1 MYNSAYNQH
10 HSYYPNKTSAPP
22 PASQYTQ
29 SSQLNGQSNGQQ
41 NAQTPQLW
49 MGDLDQRW
57 DETTIKQIWSSVL
70 APLGILVHSVKL
82 IRDKQSMNL
91 ELANAGY
98 CFIRFH
104 NFEDCYKVLEL
115 FNGKPIPGTNNVRF
129 FRLNWSSAN
138 SSGANIPAFQ
148 PKGQSEYSIFVG
160 DLPHNVTEQSL
171 LQAFQARYPS
181 CSGAKVMIDP
191 STGHLK
197 GYGFVKFLNET
208 DQKRALIEMQGYVLL
223 GRPIRVSTASKSQT
237 NSVANSSFASA
248 MPSQDGL
255 GQPKVNVPSLPQTA
269 PLQYYNDPNNTT
281 VFIGGL
287 NVPISETQLR
297 ALFSRYGDISYVKIP
312 PGKNCGFV
320 QFFHRA
326 SAEKAISEMQGY
338 DIGGGCRIRVSW
350 GARAAQRNWFA
361 KQLAMQ
367 QHPAQPAVQPPQTQ
381 QFQPANLYNMS
392 NTLGFTG
399 TKYSLL
405 NDLLIDHASTPAIN
419 GGAYSGSLLDIDKL
433 SREPIPFSPLNS
445 SGTSL
450 TNSFASDELRLNEYF
465 LASRLN
471 NLEQLDIGSGLFKLN

>member
-10 HSYYPNKTSAPP
+10 HSYYPNKSSAPP

-41 NAQTPQLW
+41 NVQTPQLW

-129 FRLNWSSAN
+129 FRLNWSSVN
-138 SSGANIPAFQ
+138 SSGANATAFQ

-160 DLPHNVTEQSL
+160 DLPQTVTEQSL

-191 STGHLK
+191 ATGHLK

-237 NSVANSSFASA
+237 NAAANSSFASA

-255 GQPKVNVPSLPQTA
+255 GQLKVNVPSLPQTA

-287 NVPISETQLR
+287 NVPISEMQLR

-326 SAEKAISEMQGY
+326 SAEMAISEMQGY

-367 QHPAQPAVQPPQTQ
+367 QQPPQQAVQPPQTQ
-381 QFQPANLYNMS
+381 QFQQANLYNMS
-392 NTLGFTG
+392 NTLGLTG

-405 NDLLIDHASTPAIN
+405 NDLLIDHASTPVTN
-419 GGAYSGSLLDIDKL
+419 GGAYSGSLLNIDRL

-450 TNSFASDELRLNEYF
+450 TTSFASDELRLNEYF

>member
-10 HSYYPNKTSAPP
+10 HSYYPGKSPAPP

-29 SSQLNGQSNGQQ
+29 SSQLNGQSNGQH

-138 SSGANIPAFQ
+138 SSGANITAFQ

-160 DLPHNVTEQSL
+160 DLPQTVTEQTL

-181 CSGAKVMIDP
+181 CSGAKVMVDP
-191 STGHLK
+191 ATGHLK

-237 NSVANSSFASA
+237 NAAANSSFASA
-248 MPSQDGL
+248 MPSQDGP
-255 GQPKVNVPSLPQTA
+255 GQLKVNVPSLPQSA

-287 NVPISETQLR
+287 NVPISEMQLR
-297 ALFSRYGDISYVKIP
+297 TLFSRYGDISYVKIP

-326 SAEKAISEMQGY
+326 SAEMAISEMQGY

-367 QHPAQPAVQPPQTQ
+367 QQPPQQAVQPLQTQ
-381 QFQPANLYNMS
+381 QFQQANLYNMS
-392 NTLGFTG
+392 NTLGLTG
-399 TKYSLL
+399 TQYSLL
-405 NDLLIDHASTPAIN
+405 NDLLIDNAGTSATN
-419 GGAYSGSLLDIDKL
+419 GGSYSGSLLNIDRL

-450 TNSFASDELRLNEYF
+450 TNSFASDELRMNEYF